1 MMANV
6 LADQASV
13 VDNVTNVNL
22 ISGGIQ
28 MWNAK
33 VCVKKIIIDNR

>member
-22 ISGGIQ
+22 ISGGIP

-33 VCVKKIIIDNR
+33 VCVTI